1 LTFNIATK
9 EIVEQLKRIADL
21 LEEHLPR
28 SGTALRSRYFDTSKN
43 TDYTAMI
50 TYPDDEEEEIEERP
64 K

>member
-21 LEEHLPR
+21 LEEHLSR
-28 SGTALRSRYFDTSKN
+28 NGNSLRSRYFDNSKN
-43 TDYTAMI
+43 TDYSAMI
-50 TYPDDEEEEIEERP
+50 SYPDDEEEQVEQP